1 MTFLRYTQETT
12 MTDEE
17 RRHLIWLR
25 DTLTEALEN
34 INGMLAESG
43 GGKIHKV
50 RGETVSLPDSF
61 SEDKEKFI
69 AP

>member
-1 MTFLRYTQETT
+1 

-17 RRHLIWLR
+17 RRHLVWLR

-34 INGMLAESG
+34 INGMLADDDA
-43 GGKIHKV
+43 GKIHKV
-50 RGETVSLPDSF
+50 RGESVSMPDSF
-61 SEDKEKFI
+61 SKDKESFI